1 MPSQSSD
8 LSLNEQSADTTNA
21 QQPANS
27 AASID
32 KYNNNQE
39 YTELSNEQF
48 GHFIANELNTL
59 DADLLREAMGRI
71 YDVICTMQMKQVMIN
86 NEKSV

>member
-1 MPSQSSD
+1 M
-8 LSLNEQSADTTNA
+8 SLNEQSADTTNA

-27 AASID
+27 VASID
-32 KYNNNQE
+32 KNNNNQD

-48 GHFIANELNTL
+48 GYFIANELNTL
-59 DADLLREAMGRI
+59 DADLLIEAMRRI
-71 YDVICTMQMKQVMIN
+71 YDVICTMQMKQVLIN

>member
-1 MPSQSSD
+1 M
-8 LSLNEQSADTTNA
+8 SLNEQSTDTTNA

-27 AASID
+27 VALID
-32 KYNNNQE
+32 KYNNQD

-48 GHFIANELNTL
+48 GYFIANELNTL
-59 DADLLREAMGRI
+59 DADLLIEAMRRI
-71 YDVICTMQMKQVMIN
+71 YDVICTMQMKQVLIN

>member
-1 MPSQSSD
+1 M
-8 LSLNEQSADTTNA
+8 SLNEQSADTTNA

-27 AASID
+27 VALID
-32 KYNNNQE
+32 KYNNQD

-48 GHFIANELNTL
+48 GYFIANELNTL
-59 DADLLREAMGRI
+59 DADLLIEAMRRI
-71 YDVICTMQMKQVMIN
+71 YDVICTMQMKQVLIN